1 MPAQAG
7 IQAGPAI
14 EKYRVLSDNLFFFKI
29 PRHNSRQLNENE
41 KDLPLMNLGY
51 TLVN

>member
-14 EKYRVLSDNLFFFKI
+14 EKYRVISDNLFFFKI
-29 PRHNSRQLNENE
+29 RLSPE
-41 KDLPLMNLGY
+41 
-51 TLVN
+51 

>member
-14 EKYRVLSDNLFFFKI
+14 EKYRVIFDNLFFFKI
-29 PRHNSRQLNENE
+29 
-41 KDLPLMNLGY
+41 LGFR
-51 TLVN
+51 LSPE

>member
-14 EKYRVLSDNLFFFKI
+14 EKYRVISDNLFFFKT
-29 PRHNSRQLNENE
+29 PGFQLSPE
-41 KDLPLMNLGY
+41 
-51 TLVN
+51 

>member
-14 EKYRVLSDNLFFFKI
+14 EKYRVISENFSFFKI
-29 PRHNSRQLNENE
+29 PGFRLSPE
-41 KDLPLMNLGY
+41 
-51 TLVN
+51 